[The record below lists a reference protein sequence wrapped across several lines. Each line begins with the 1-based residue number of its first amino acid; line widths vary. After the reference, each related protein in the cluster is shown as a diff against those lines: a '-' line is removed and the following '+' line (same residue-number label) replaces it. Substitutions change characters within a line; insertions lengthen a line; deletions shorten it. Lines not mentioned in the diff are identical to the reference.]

1 MMAKNED
8 EKIEEMENEIDRL
21 NAEWK
26 EKQKE
31 PTKIKPVEKKQEV
44 KLYKAF
50 LK

>member
-1 MMAKNED
+1 MARSEN

-21 NAEWK
+21 NAGWK

-31 PTKIKPVEKKQEV
+31 QPKQKPVEKKQEV